1 MEIKSHNAN
10 TPIILCGCRSD
21 ARNDIDTITYLAKAH
36 KLPITPEQAKK
47 ACMHISAAGYVETS
61 ALYSNIV
68 VPQAFEL
75 AAKAALGILNEKP
88 LNKKIKHNSSDSS
101 IKHKTNIK
109 KELKGRAKNCS
120 IM

>member
-1 MEIKSHNAN
+1 
-10 TPIILCGCRSD
+10 
-21 ARNDIDTITYLAKAH
+21 
-36 KLPITPEQAKK
+36 
-47 ACMHISAAGYVETS
+47 MHISAAGYVETS

-88 LNKKIKHNSSDSS
+88 LGKKIKKITHNSSDS

-120 IM
+120 IMWLGIITMIERIYLALNIRIYYFFTRENKNC

>member
-1 MEIKSHNAN
+1 M
-10 TPIILCGCRSD
+10 
-21 ARNDIDTITYLAKAH
+21 
-36 KLPITPEQAKK
+36 PITPEQAKK

-88 LNKKIKHNSSDSS
+88 LAKKMKKITHNSTDS
-101 IKHKTNIK
+101 IKHKTDIK